1 MKEIRRKGGF
11 VRTAVAFT
19 LGATAGSII
28 ALLYAPAAGKV
39 TRRRL
44 AMKARNLQ
52 RVAIRRLGE
61 TQRVLANK
69 AEGVREAATGWIS
82 DHLPHTNGKHRLVR
96 HAAAR

>member
-19 LGATAGSII
+19 LGATAGSVI
-28 ALLYAPAAGKV
+28 ALLFAPASGKV

-52 RVAIRRLGE
+52 RVAIRRIGE

-69 AEGVREAATGWIS
+69 AEHVREAATGWIS

-96 HAAAR
+96 HATAR